1 MCDAHC
7 QVSAQGGWSS
17 RALTAHLCILSS
29 HQTLRCLNVCSP
41 LLAGTGT
48 LFSCTFPLLLVRE
61 ASFPMFVFL
70 IIFRLLVNW
79 VTASL
84 TDELFEVS
92 ACSDHFLQTLYTR
105 TTLTVRTLCS

>member
-1 MCDAHC
+1 
-7 QVSAQGGWSS
+7 
-17 RALTAHLCILSS
+17 
-29 HQTLRCLNVCSP
+29 
-41 LLAGTGT
+41 
-48 LFSCTFPLLLVRE
+48 
-61 ASFPMFVFL
+61 MFVFL

>member
-1 MCDAHC
+1 MVLVAKCLLRGLD
-7 QVSAQGGWSS
+7 QQGSECSS
-17 RALTAHLCILSS
+17 SGVLSS

-48 LFSCTFPLLLVRE
+48 LFSCTFPLLPVRE
-61 ASFPMFVFL
+61 AAFPVFVFL

-92 ACSDHFLQTLYTR
+92 ACSDRFLQTLLHTNNV
-105 TTLTVRTLCS
+105 TC